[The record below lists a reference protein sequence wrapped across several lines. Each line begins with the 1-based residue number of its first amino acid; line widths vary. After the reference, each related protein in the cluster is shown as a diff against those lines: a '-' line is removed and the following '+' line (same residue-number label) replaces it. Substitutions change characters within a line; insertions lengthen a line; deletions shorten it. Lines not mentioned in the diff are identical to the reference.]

1 MIPVGWEEIKTAGVV
16 LLAAFGSISV
26 IIGCV
31 NGIRGWIKPARDRES
46 NVDRMLSTDKARL
59 DAHEKEIAEL
69 REGQK
74 VLCGG
79 LQALLEHELH
89 NGNADQMQKA
99 SDNLSGWLINR

>member
-1 MIPVGWEEIKTAGVV
+1 MIPVSWEEAQVTVKGVLALIGVV
-16 LLAAFGSISV
+16 ATVGGI
-26 IIGCV
+26 V
-31 NGIRGWIKPARDRES
+31 NLIRGWVKPVKDRETS
-46 NVDRMLSTDKARL
+46 VDRMLATDKARL

-89 NGNADQMQKA
+89 NGNASEMQEASKA
-99 SDNLSGWLINR
+99 LTDWLLNK

>member
-1 MIPVGWEEIKTAGVV
+1 MIPVSWEEVQVTVKGVMALIGVIATVGGVV
-16 LLAAFGSISV
+16 KLMYGLF
-26 IIGCV
+26 
-31 NGIRGWIKPARDRES
+31 KPVKDRETS
-46 NVDRMLSTDKARL
+46 VDKMLATDKARL

-99 SDNLSGWLINR
+99 SDNLSEWLINR